1 MKMVIVNDF
10 HLYCNW
16 VIVVY
21 NYDSVSVIFKV
32 CFFMKSLCYR
42 EWGTRSA
49 WWFKVTIS
57 ILWF

>member
-42 EWGTRSA
+42 EW
-49 WWFKVTIS
+49 
-57 ILWF
+57 